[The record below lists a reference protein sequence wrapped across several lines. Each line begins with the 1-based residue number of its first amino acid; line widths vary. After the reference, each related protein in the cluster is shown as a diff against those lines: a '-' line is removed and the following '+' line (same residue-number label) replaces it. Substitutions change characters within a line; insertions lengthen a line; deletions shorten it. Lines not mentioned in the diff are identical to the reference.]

1 MGLSRFIAFL
11 ALIGL
16 SFVSALLFEARLVRG
31 YYFELFVLLI
41 GFLFSIVAVSSLIR
55 NEASGWFLGTLIFG
69 AALLNG
75 LILFLIVKSFA
86 LLMLSIIINI
96 TGMIFSVLSAVEFDE
111 DDFGVETYG
120 DDAEDDEGSDEE
132 EYIEVKPQ
140 KPKRKYTKRKTANK
154 AASKKRTKRKKRK

>member
-111 DDFGVETYG
+111 DDLGVETYG
-120 DDAEDDEGSDEE
+120 EDDEGSDEE

-154 AASKKRTKRKKRK
+154 AAPKKKTKRKKRK